1 MQKLLLPFIFLLPFQ
16 LLAQHDDVAEV
27 IFEIRKQQDCWNNA
41 DLECF
46 MQGYWKSDSLMFIG
60 KNGVNYGWQTTFDN
74 YKRSYPDAAAMGE
87 LAFKI
92 ISTNM
97 LSKDAIFIVGQWTLK
112 RESGD
117 LGGHFSLLWKK
128 IEGRWVIVADHTS

>member
-97 LSKDAIFIVGQWTLK
+97 LSKDAIFIVV
-112 RESGD
+112 D
-117 LGGHFSLLWKK
+117 LFG
-128 IEGRWVIVADHTS
+128 I